1 MQKLL
6 YTTHT
11 DLSLPQFADW
21 KVMFYDEP
29 SPAQAGDLV
38 YFRDPFNDPD
48 YRPDAQAIDQL
59 IRQYPASK
67 IVDHI
72 TSYQDMRDL
81 EDKFLQAKRYGELYP
96 RSWLPS
102 EHPFIPGKTLAKPR
116 ISQRAKDILFALDG
130 RVLNDSWL
138 IQELL
143 DIQEELRVYAVNG
156 QVIDQVSVKSSKI
169 HGPVKVIG
177 TREISPAERRFVEQA
192 LEHCP
197 LDVVGFDIAV
207 LPEGKFKIIEANRS
221 PQFKRFYERTG
232 INLADAIDDIN

>member
-11 DLSLPQFADW
+11 DLSLPQFAGW
-21 KVMFYDEP
+21 EVAFYDEP
-29 SPAQAGDLV
+29 SSGITADLV

-48 YRPDAQAIDQL
+48 YHPDAKVIDQL
-59 IRQYPASK
+59 IRQHQGSK
-67 IVDHI
+67 IVDNI
-72 TSYQDMRDL
+72 TSYQDMRNL
-81 EDKFLQAKRYGELYP
+81 EDKFLQVERYGELYP

-102 EHPFIPGKTLAKPR
+102 EHPFVPGETLAKPR
-116 ISQRAKDILFALDG
+116 ISQRAKDILFELDG
-130 RVLNDSWL
+130 RVLDDSWL

-143 DIQEELRVYAVNG
+143 DIVEELRVYAING
-156 QVIDQVSVKSSKI
+156 KIIDQVSVKSSKI

-177 TREISPAERRFVEQA
+177 TRAISPAERRFVELA
-192 LEHCP
+192 LERCP

-207 LPEGKFKIIEANRS
+207 LPEGKFRIIEANRS